1 MLLISQYW
9 QKVQGMQDCNEQI
22 ICLDRVHKAY
32 ILHIYTYSIYSEYIV
47 LDFKQYGS
55 IDSVLPYTLE

>member
-1 MLLISQYW
+1 
-9 QKVQGMQDCNEQI
+9 MQDCNEQI

-32 ILHIYTYSIYSEYIV
+32 VLHIYTYSIYSEYIV